1 MELNIK
7 VTVKTPADVLR
18 YARTGAVPMAEAAR
32 ICLGMAGWTDKEV
45 AAVLPDVKKTKKV
58 GKPKMGRPS
67 QYDERRDDVAKVV
80 ESGLTLTSAAAS
92 LGVSVPTARAWINR
106 SNEQTPQ
113 IPGELVTLPE
123 AESA

>member
-18 YARTGAVPMAEAAR
+18 YARSGAVPMAEAAR
-32 ICLGMAGWTDKEV
+32 ICLGMSGWTDKEV
-45 AAVLPDVKKTKKV
+45 QAVLPEAKKTKKV

-67 QYDERRDDVAKVV
+67 RYDERKDEVREVVA
-80 ESGLTLTSAAAS
+80 SGATLTAAAS
-92 LGVSVPTARAWINR
+92 VLGVSVPTARAWINR
-106 SNEQTPQ
+106 LNEEEAGRVEP
-113 IPGELVTLPE
+113 PAPL